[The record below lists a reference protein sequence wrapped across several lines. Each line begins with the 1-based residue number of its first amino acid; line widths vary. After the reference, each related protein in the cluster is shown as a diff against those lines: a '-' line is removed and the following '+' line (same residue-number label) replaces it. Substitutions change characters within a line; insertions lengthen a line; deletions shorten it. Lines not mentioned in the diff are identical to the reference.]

1 MNAENLRSGIW
12 CMGLNSLSL
21 SGKYQEIVFRNLH
34 EWIHAY
40 VLLLHCNEYLVVCTC
55 TSVILFLTIL
65 ISTRKRIFSLLPP
78 TYDLKYCYVSRWY
91 KILVDPFIS
100 PVNMLGYLLK
110 LRPDSVVFL

>member
-1 MNAENLRSGIW
+1 
-12 CMGLNSLSL
+12 MGLNSPSL
-21 SGKYQEIVFRNLH
+21 GGKYQEIIFRNLH

-40 VLLLHCNEYLVVCTC
+40 VLLLHCNEYLVLCPC

-65 ISTRKRIFSLLPP
+65 ISTRKRIFPLFPPPP
-78 TYDLKYCYVSRWY
+78 TCDLKYYYYVSVYY